1 MNSHL
6 RGKWLGAS
14 FLSISTCQ
22 RLHPYFIDFQK
33 QDIGLQGR
41 AHSTLRKPS
50 KQNIM
55 FSVAKAYLTT
65 NAMSVRS
72 FFPPYVSL
80 SESKIPSLSS
90 IDFAT
95 SGLSH
100 RALLCPHWNS
110 WKVFVKF
117 WDITLDLR
125 ILEGPWPDE
134 KKMQHQQ

>member
-33 QDIGLQGR
+33 QDIGRQGR
-41 AHSTLRKPS
+41 APFYTKEAFKA
-50 KQNIM
+50 KQNV
-55 FSVAKAYLTT
+55 FSRESVSTTT
-65 NAMSVRS
+65 NAMSVRL

-117 WDITLDLR
+117 
-125 ILEGPWPDE
+125 
-134 KKMQHQQ
+134 